1 MTCMDRIQ
9 GRLPKSKVIPSE
21 LYGKHRK
28 NNWKS
33 LYCPMWVLMSAIYF
47 SSENVAVVEFLQHY
61 LPPGLESLQDSFG
74 LCILQISTADLNL
87 YSLCFFFNVY
97 QNWSILSHQ
106 PVLWSKHLSKPQNLH
121 SAPRFKDLVSVKRK
135 QHFGTK
141 LPPVKLLKLKC
152 LLKQTSLSYIMS
164 DIWYPSHESQH
175 CVSEVKSTEGL
186 YLRVKQPSRN
196 YGINEKWSDLR

>member
-1 MTCMDRIQ
+1 MGNIVRII
-9 GRLPKSKVIPSE
+9 GS
-21 LYGKHRK
+21 LYTVPCEFLCQPFISVQKMLQLLSFFSIIFPRVLRVCK
-28 NNWKS
+28 TLLVCVFSKS
-33 LYCPMWVLMSAIYF
+33 LQLTWT
-47 SSENVAVVEFLQHY
+47 
-61 LPPGLESLQDSFG
+61 
-74 LCILQISTADLNL
+74 CIVSV
-87 YSLCFFFNVY
+87 FFFNVY

-106 PVLWSKHLSKPQNLH
+106 PVLWSKHLSKPQTLH